1 MEYTHEY
8 SQFPNK
14 VMEKHNFKDADDSIA
29 NIINQIKDLKNQG
42 LYNQASRILEQN
54 KDVLSQYTLTSEY
67 CNEIDEETRNLEIKA
82 LQVQQ
87 SIYIQ
92 SEEPEVA
99 VLGDVWIE

>member
-14 VMEKHNFKDADDSIA
+14 VMQRHNFKDADDSVA
-29 NIINQIKDLKNQG
+29 NVINQINSLKNQG
-42 LYNQASRILEQN
+42 LYNQANRILEQN
-54 KDVLSQYTLTSEY
+54 KDVLGQYALTSEH
-67 CNEIDEETRNLEIKA
+67 CNAIDEETRNLEIKA

-92 SEEPEVA
+92 TEEPDSA
-99 VLGDVWIE
+99 ALGDVWIE